1 MCVLLCLVLL
11 FYLGLLFETWT
22 NLVSCWFGVASVPQ
36 CAMSVCLSVLSCS
49 FEGFCL
55 ELDNLPKGLP
65 LALSKAGVIDP

>member
-11 FYLGLLFETWT
+11 LYLGLLFERWT
-22 NLVSCWFGVASVPQ
+22 NSVSLWFEVTSVPQ

-55 ELDNLPKGLP
+55 ELDNLPKGLR
-65 LALSKAGVIDP
+65 LTLSKAGVIDP